1 MCACVTWFFQPWC
14 IQLIWADL
22 AQTGGGT
29 EILLGPRRHTSLG
42 PRLHGYHCYHTGARQ
57 TWKEDNLQCR
67 NITGAAARTS
77 WFDSKGHREAKRLI
91 LEMALKGKTKA
102 AWVPP
107 GFCGSGAGVG
117 RVSLRTRPRT
127 SSFSSE
133 TVTLKHTENKAPSF
147 SQDNLINNQ
156 VCTHD
161 QNKKCAG

>member
-1 MCACVTWFFQPWC
+1 MWLCMCACATWFFQPWC

-29 EILLGPRRHTSLG
+29 EILLGPWRHTSLG

-67 NITGAAARTS
+67 NITGAAARNS

-102 AWVPP
+102 AWADPFTAASHLVSVVAVQVWG
-107 GFCGSGAGVG
+107 GFLSGRDLAP
-117 RVSLRTRPRT
+117 RPSALRRW
-127 SSFSSE
+127 
-133 TVTLKHTENKAPSF
+133 L
-147 SQDNLINNQ
+147 
-156 VCTHD
+156 
-161 QNKKCAG
+161 